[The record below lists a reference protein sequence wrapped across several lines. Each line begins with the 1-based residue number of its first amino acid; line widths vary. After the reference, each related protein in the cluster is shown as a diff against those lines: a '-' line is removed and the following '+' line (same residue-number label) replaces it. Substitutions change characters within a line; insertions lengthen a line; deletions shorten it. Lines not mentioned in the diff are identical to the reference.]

1 MINMMNRKTVKHNMD
16 GLAALL
22 LFAVFA
28 VCILMVLLTGAEA
41 YRRLTDLDSAAHAQ
55 RTAVQYVAQRVR
67 QSDRLEGVELEDFE
81 GVQALV
87 LGAGE
92 EYVTRIYCYDGSL
105 MELYSSPDD
114 GLGPA
119 DGERIMA
126 AQSMELSAQR
136 TTNGQTLTVAI
147 AYEDGKRDE
156 LTLSLRSGE
165 GWNTK

>member
-1 MINMMNRKTVKHNMD
+1 MMNRRTVKHNID

-28 VCILMVLLTGAEA
+28 VCILMVLLTGTDA
-41 YRRLTDLDSAAHAQ
+41 YRRLTNRDSAAHAQ

-67 QSDRLEGVELEDFE
+67 QADRLDGVELEDFE

-105 MELYSSPDD
+105 MELYSAPAD

-126 AQSMELSAQR
+126 AQAMELSAQE
-136 TTNGQTLTVAI
+136 TNGSETLTVAI
-147 AYEDGKRDE
+147 TQADGQRDE
-156 LTLSLRSGE
+156 LVLSLRSGE

>member
-1 MINMMNRKTVKHNMD
+1 MMNRRTVKHNID

-28 VCILMVLLTGAEA
+28 VCILMVLLTGADA
-41 YRRLTDLDSAAHAQ
+41 YRRLTNRDSAAHAQ

-67 QSDRLEGVELEDFE
+67 QADRLDGVELEDFE

-105 MELYSSPDD
+105 MELYSA
-114 GLGPA
+114 PA

-126 AQSMELSAQR
+126 AQAMELSAQE
-136 TTNGQTLTVAI
+136 TNGSETLTVAI
-147 AYEDGKRDE
+147 TQADGQRDE
-156 LTLSLRSGE
+156 LVLSLRSGE